1 MRKSAF
7 KKKSSGTAQWVKQ
20 GRQNSG
26 VGLVYLMNPRL
37 RMLRNRQLQLLQ
49 HLQQPP
55 LHQ

>member
-7 KKKSSGTAQWVKQ
+7 KKKSNGTAQWVKQ

-37 RMLRNRQLQLLQ
+37 RMLRNRQLQMLQ
-49 HLQQPP
+49 LQQSP